1 LASAATFYDRDW
13 IRADEGFRRA
23 LELNP
28 NSAIAHDW
36 YGAVYLRPM
45 GRHDEAI
52 AHGQR
57 AKELDPLTPYIRVDL
72 GFAYNFARRYDEAI
86 AECKQ
91 ILDIDPNF
99 YFTYWCLGYAY
110 WQKGMLGEAIAAY
123 QRGVDL
129 NPEDLRVKAH
139 LAMVYAAAGDKARA
153 QQILEEFKEKARRGY
168 VPAIALAWAHMAVG
182 DLDGAF
188 AWMDKMYEQRDPELI
203 YMNAHVIH
211 DGLRGDPRFR
221 ELLRKIGFKEVM
233 SLPKA
238 DSD

>member
-1 LASAATFYDRDW
+1 MAATYYDCDW

-28 NSAIAHDW
+28 NSEIAHDW
-36 YGAVYLRPM
+36 YGAAYLRPM

-72 GFAYNFARRYDEAI
+72 GFSYNFARRYDEAI

-110 WQKGMLGEAIAAY
+110 WQKGMLEEAIAAY
-123 QRGVDL
+123 ERGVGL
-129 NPEDLRVKAH
+129 NPGDLRVKAH
-139 LAMVYAAAGDKARA
+139 LAMVTPT
-153 QQILEEFKEKARRGY
+153 
-168 VPAIALAWAHMAVG
+168 PATKPGHNRSSTSS
-182 DLDGAF
+182 
-188 AWMDKMYEQRDPELI
+188 KRKRDE
-203 YMNAHVIH
+203 NTWHQS
-211 DGLRGDPRFR
+211 R
-221 ELLRKIGFKEVM
+221 
-233 SLPKA
+233 
-238 DSD
+238 